1 MRPGK
6 GSPCVAS
13 SQVRDRPLPTR
24 AGGGLR
30 GTEDAGGTL
39 GDRLADPV
47 AEDDYER
54 VSAPD
59 RNRVRALLKALDA
72 RERTIV
78 KARFGL
84 DGPERTL
91 RQFGVTL
98 GVSASACAKS
108 SGTLST
114 SSERRPSPARLADP
128 RPVVPPPRSAD
139 QDRTTKGRN
148 ARNRGHL
155 TDPPCELSSDRREPL
170 SSRHPGGR
178 LERRTSLRGAGA
190 GRPSPL
196 CPDTT
201 AVAVESVRDLGA
213 QPVPTSPWSSWRRRR
228 GAPSPRAKDPMSA
241 QGSPWCSRRRGTVR
255 SVQACGRVLGFES
268 SSQLRGV
275 AAGARGRARTE

>member
-6 GSPCVAS
+6 GRRALR
-13 SQVRDRPLPTR
+13 VRELGTDRCPR
-24 AGGGLR
+24 ALEEVLR

-59 RNRVRALLKALDA
+59 RNRVRAPLKALDA

-139 QDRTTKGRN
+139 QDRKTKGRK
-148 ARNRGHL
+148 ARDRRHL
-155 TDPPCELSSDRREPL
+155 TDPPCDLSSDRGEPL
-170 SSRHPGGR
+170 SSRHPGAA
-178 LERRTSLRGAGA
+178 SSAGP
-190 GRPSPL
+190 PS
-196 CPDTT
+196 
-201 AVAVESVRDLGA
+201 VAPA
-213 QPVPTSPWSSWRRRR
+213 
-228 GAPSPRAKDPMSA
+228 
-241 QGSPWCSRRRGTVR
+241 
-255 SVQACGRVLGFES
+255 
-268 SSQLRGV
+268 
-275 AAGARGRARTE
+275 